1 MHYDRIDTTSEKAP
15 GAVNTEGLQTD
26 NSNDLNFPTAER
38 QHKAFSTL
46 VAAFTQKGY
55 TLQRT
60 DADDGPISY
69 FTTRWGLVRC
79 LRSLDDAQCYLA
91 RIGGAR

>member
-1 MHYDRIDTTSEKAP
+1 MTHTNTYAKATTPCTLTGAFDDTT
-15 GAVNTEGLQTD
+15 
-26 NSNDLNFPTAER
+26 NDLNFPTAER

-46 VAAFTQKGY
+46 VAAFTSKGY